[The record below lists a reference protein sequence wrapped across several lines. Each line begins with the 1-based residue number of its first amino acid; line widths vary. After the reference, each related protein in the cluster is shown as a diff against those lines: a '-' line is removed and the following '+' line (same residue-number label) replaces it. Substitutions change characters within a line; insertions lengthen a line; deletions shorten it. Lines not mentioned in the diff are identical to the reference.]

1 MLEFSISAC
10 WCFSTLFWEFQA
22 DGQMIMTCINS
33 YFALL
38 LLSSELL
45 RLVLLFFFLTMFKVC

>member
-45 RLVLLFFFLTMFKVC
+45 RLVLLFFFFNYV

>member
-10 WCFSTLFWEFQA
+10 WCISTPFWESQT
-22 DGQMIMTCINS
+22 DGQMVMTCINS
-33 YFALL
+33 YFASL

-45 RLVLLFFFLTMFKVC
+45 RLVLLFFFFNYV